1 MENKALFVSIVAILL
16 FVHRAS
22 SQELVSQFLNVTT
35 LSSVPIFLQC
45 SVPGDELVSLTYTNA
60 IGSQLVWA
68 SVTFPSPS
76 SALVT
81 FQNTQNL
88 PIVASAVCV
97 AVPPGVVRRRNS
109 NTATVPTT
117 VGVFASANVSCVT
130 NTRIVDVH
138 CSFSGSTAKFFCQR
152 SLISATSGRCSC
164 RLTKPLGTS
173 AVGAFRAFAI
183 CL

>member
-1 MENKALFVSIVAILL
+1 MDNKNFVVLILPLLLLLHSAI
-16 FVHRAS
+16 A
-22 SQELVSQFLNVTT
+22 QELISQSLNVTSAT
-35 LSSVPIFLQC
+35 SVPVFLQC
-45 SVPGDELVSLTYTNA
+45 SVPGNQIVSLTYTSA
-60 IGSQLVWA
+60 IGTQLVWA
-68 SVTFPSPS
+68 SVVFPSS
-76 SALVT
+76 SSTLVT

-88 PIVASAVCV
+88 PVVASAVCV
-97 AVPPGVVRRRNS
+97 AVPPGVVRRKNS
-109 NTATVPTT
+109 NTVNVPTT
-117 VGVFASANVSCVT
+117 VGLFSSADVTCVT

-152 SLISATSGRCSC
+152 SLISTTTGRCSC